1 MTARIKHLPEKA
13 QKMLRALWPNEVPKL
28 ADASSEHIDLLIR
41 IVGLLEAEHSVQF
54 FETDPAA
61 KVGRKKAKK

>member
-1 MTARIKHLPEKA
+1 
-13 QKMLRALWPNEVPKL
+13 MLRALWPNEVPKL
-28 ADASSEHIDLLIR
+28 ADASSEQIDLLIR